1 MDQSGLYAVENLLL
15 DLVRNKK
22 TVLMVGLQEQPQ
34 YLMERIDII
43 PDLVPKEKIFNK
55 FADCMQWLHAKAKS
69 ENKN

>member
-1 MDQSGLYAVENLLL
+1 
-15 DLVRNKK
+15 
-22 TVLMVGLQEQPQ
+22 MVGLQDQLQ

>member
-22 TVLMVGLQEQPQ
+22 TVLMVELQEQPQ

-43 PDLVPKEKIFNK
+43 LDLVPEEKIFNK
-55 FADCMQWLHAKAKS
+55 FADCMQ
-69 ENKN
+69 